1 MFVTRFAPSP
11 TGPLH
16 LGHAYSAILAHD
28 MARANGGRFLL
39 RMEDTDLDR
48 CRPEWD
54 ALIQEDLAW
63 LGLTWDGPI
72 HRQSQHIDRYN
83 TRLEALADT
92 GLLYPC
98 SCTRSDIRAA
108 LAAPQEGVAFAVYP
122 GTCRH
127 RSMASRQPGD
137 ALRLNLAAAL
147 QTDFFKE
154 IGPEPSK
161 APRRNFRKFRP
172 PAPGFRDTGPAHAG
186 FHPID
191 RAQAIA
197 RIGDVVL
204 SRKGEDIVAYFL
216 ASAFD
221 DADQGITHVI
231 RGEDLFDF
239 TPVQVILQRLFG
251 LPTPVYHHHRLI
263 RDDQGKRL
271 AKRDDARALSK
282 YRAEGAT
289 PADIRRL
296 IGLPNPERPRPSHR
310 FHAPRQ
316 AVHAWTGAMISTS
329 SPSRTAV

>member
-1 MFVTRFAPSP
+1 MAFVTRFAPSP

-28 MARANGGRFLL
+28 MARAASGRFLL

-48 CRPEWD
+48 CKPDFD
-54 ALIQEDLAW
+54 ALIQKDLQW

-72 HRQSQHIDRYN
+72 HRQSGHIVRYN
-83 TRLEALADT
+83 ARLDPLAAR

-98 SCTRSDIRAA
+98 SCSRADIRAA
-108 LAAPQEGVAFAVYP
+108 LAAPQEGVAFHVYP
-122 GTCRH
+122 GTCRG
-127 RSMASRQPGD
+127 RSMSTRLPGD
-137 ALRLNLAAAL
+137 ALRLDLAKAL
-147 QTDFFKE
+147 QVLAGTDLSFDE
-154 IGPEPSK
+154 
-161 APRRNFRKFRP
+161 
-172 PAPGFRDTGPAHAG
+172 TGPAHPGRQTVDPGHALS
-186 FHPID
+186 
-191 RAQAIA
+191 Q
-197 RIGDVVL
+197 IGDVVL

-239 TPVQVILQRLFG
+239 TPIQVILQRLLG

-282 YRAEGAT
+282 YRADGAT
-289 PADIRRL
+289 PADIRRMV
-296 IGLPNPERPRPSHR
+296 GLPTP
-310 FHAPRQ
+310 
-316 AVHAWTGAMISTS
+316 
-329 SPSRTAV
+329 